1 MAFSVEERESARRR
15 VLSRAEADPR
25 IVAAAV
31 VGAEAAG
38 RVDRWSDLD
47 LTFGVAEGTAVDEVL
62 DEWTRELGAQLDA
75 VHLFDVHV
83 GPTVYR
89 VFLLPGILQ
98 LDLSFTPAARFG
110 ALGPNF
116 RLLFG
121 AAVDD
126 RVREPMSRL
135 AETPTQRFGL
145 CVLYLVRARFGV
157 ERGNLRQA
165 EHYVR
170 LAAELVHGAGSNLP
184 ESPTRSALLAAVE
197 ETLALLLR
205 DPGEARDLAERLE
218 PQLRELAR
226 PTLDAG

>member
-15 VLSRAEADPR
+15 ILERAKGDPR
-25 IVAAAV
+25 VVAAAV

-47 LTFGVAEGTAVDEVL
+47 LTFGVADGTAVDEVL
-62 DEWTRELGAQLDA
+62 SEWTRELGGELDA

-83 GPTVYR
+83 GPTIYR
-89 VFLLPGILQ
+89 VFLLPGNLQ
-98 LDLSFTPAARFG
+98 VDLSFTPAAQFG

-116 RLLFG
+116 RVLFG
-121 AAVDD
+121 SAVDS
-126 RVREPMSRL
+126 RVREPISRL
-135 AETPTQRFGL
+135 AKTPAQRFGL

-157 ERGNLRQA
+157 ERGDLQQA
-165 EHYVR
+165 EQYFR
-170 LAAELVHGAGSNLP
+170 RAAELIDDGEPSLP
-184 ESPTRSALLAAVE
+184 KSPTRPALLR
-197 ETLALLLR
+197 ALQDAIAILLR
-205 DPGEARDLAERLE
+205 DPGEGRDLAKRLE

>member
-110 ALGPNF
+110 
-116 RLLFG
+116 
-121 AAVDD
+121 
-126 RVREPMSRL
+126 
-135 AETPTQRFGL
+135 
-145 CVLYLVRARFGV
+145 V
-157 ERGNLRQA
+157 ERGKLRQA

-170 LAAELVHGAGSNLP
+170 LAAELVDDAEPSLP
-184 ESPTRSALLAAVE
+184 EPPTRSALLQAVE